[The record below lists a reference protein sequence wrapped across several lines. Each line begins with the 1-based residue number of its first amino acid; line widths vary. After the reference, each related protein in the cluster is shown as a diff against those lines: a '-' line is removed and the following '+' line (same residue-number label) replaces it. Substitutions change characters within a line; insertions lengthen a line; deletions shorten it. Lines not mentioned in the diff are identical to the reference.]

1 MYVPRLLTDIGF
13 TESNS
18 AARRVIAQGGVY
30 LNDQTLDTEELE
42 VDDLRGKVLAVG
54 KRHFARMV

>member
-1 MYVPRLLTDIGF
+1 VYMPRLLAEIGF

-30 LNDQTLDTEELE
+30 LDGRTLDTEEIE
-42 VDDLRGKVLAVG
+42 IADIRGRVVAVG